1 MQVNPDQFQAI
12 AVGKKTYAKEPVFNI
27 ETANISCDKV
37 VRLLGIDI
45 DYHISCDK
53 VVRLLGID
61 IDYHI
66 SCDKVVRLLGID
78 IDNQLNFDKHLS

>member
-1 MQVNPDQFQAI
+1 M
-12 AVGKKTYAKEPVFNI
+12 
-27 ETANISCDKV
+27 SCDKV

-66 SCDKVVRLLGID
+66 SCDTVVPSNLTT
-78 IDNQLNFDKHLS
+78 LSHDM